1 MHLKSGIIDPLN
13 YIIRG
18 PVPRIAA
25 FVTNTF
31 EDHPT
36 GEDPEVLPN
45 RVRYVQVIVL
55 IVMKIKYFPAGNTV
69 QVVVV
74 GHVGVKAF
82 GTAVDLHQIHHTDF
96 SES

>member
-1 MHLKSGIIDPLN
+1 MPIL
-13 YIIRG
+13 RG
-18 PVPRIAA
+18 NIPRIAA
-25 FVTNTF
+25 YVTNTF

-36 GEDPEVLPN
+36 GEDPEALPN

-69 QVVVV
+69 QVMVV

-82 GTAVDLHQIHHTDF
+82 GTAVNLHQIHHTDLC
-96 SES
+96 ES